1 MKKVTI
7 PYFPTGMRYATPL
20 IFGIAIYTW
29 TIGSLNWAGV
39 LTLLGIIILTTRYV
53 TVIDL
58 IKKSIATSY
67 LFFGYPF
74 KKKEQ
79 SSRRK
84 NKVQKARKDSNK
96 KRQPFSNAK
105 FQIT

>member
-1 MKKVTI
+1 MPSTIERLVKKITI

-58 IKKSIATSY
+58 DKKEYRDFLSLLWISFQEERTK
-67 LFFGYPF
+67 F
-74 KKKEQ
+74 KKLEKIVI
-79 SSRRK
+79 RK
-84 NKVQKARKDSNK
+84 
-96 KRQPFSNAK
+96 
-105 FQIT
+105 